1 MILATCNGTAGTE
14 RMVIGLSR
22 QLLDQGWDVRTL
34 FPDGDGADR
43 VIDWSRYFQVSAQK
57 APAFMHMDRGR
68 SLRDIATLA
77 RLLRATDSQA
87 VNFHYGTSHA
97 SWKDSFAARLAGKR
111 RIVTSIHGSRGLDPA
126 TQAKQVKA
134 TKLASRFSDR
144 VVVVTSWSRD
154 NLVECGLPA
163 NKIDVVPCG
172 LPVPRE
178 IPDKRDARARFG
190 LDCSAFVVT
199 TAARM
204 VVEKGVGD
212 FIEAAG
218 RLAAPDD
225 RMQVVVAGVGSHKDE
240 FEQLARERLGP
251 RARFLGHVDDVSSLY
266 AASDLFVLATHAENC
281 GLVYREAAL
290 HGIPVVGTAVGGN
303 RETILDGQT
312 GLIVPPQD
320 IDALAQ
326 AIGRL
331 QADPDLRRRLG
342 EQARK
347 RALVEFTEQAMAKRY
362 EAVLRGTA

>member
-1 MILATCNGTAGTE
+1 
-14 RMVIGLSR
+14 MVIGLSR
-22 QLLDQGWDVRTL
+22 QLLDQGWNVRTL

-57 APAFMHMDRGR
+57 APDFMHMDRGR
-68 SLRDIATLA
+68 SLRDILTLATL
-77 RLLRATDSQA
+77 LKENDFPA

-97 SWKDSFAARLAGKR
+97 SWRDTFAARLARKR
-111 RIVTSIHGSRGLDPA
+111 RVVMSIHGSRGLDPA

-134 TKLASRFSDR
+134 TRLASRFSDR
-144 VVVVTSWSRD
+144 VVVVTNWSRD
-154 NLVECGLPA
+154 NLVDCGLPA
-163 NKIDVVPCG
+163 KKIDVVPCG
-172 LPVPRE
+172 LPIPRD

-190 LDCSAFVVT
+190 LDCGALVVT

-218 RLAAPDD
+218 RLAAPND
-225 RMQVVVAGVGSHKDE
+225 RMQVVVAGVGNQRDE
-240 FEQLARERLGP
+240 FEMLARERLGP

-266 AASDLFVLATHAENC
+266 AASDVFVLATHAENC

-320 IDALAQ
+320 IDALAK

-331 QADPDLRRRLG
+331 LGDPALRERLG
-342 EQARK
+342 KDARE
-347 RALVEFTEQAMAKRY
+347 RALVEFTEQAMARRY
-362 EAVLRGTA
+362 EAVFSGAA